1 MKMFGQVDV
10 NVNVKASRNFA
21 SHLKEFRTWSV
32 KPLEDHNYKFWKK
45 YKEKLLEDS
54 RDRVSRYIQNAFST
68 RKKVSTQDDY
78 SLIEFWFE

>member
-1 MKMFGQVDV
+1 MFGQVDV

-32 KPLEDHNYKFWKK
+32 KPLEDNNYKLWKK

-54 RDRVSRYIQNAFST
+54 KDRVSRHIQNAFST
-68 RKKVSTQDDY
+68 RENVSTQDDY

>member
-1 MKMFGQVDV
+1 MFGQVDV

-32 KPLEDHNYKFWKK
+32 KPLEDNNYKLWKK

-54 RDRVSRYIQNAFST
+54 KDMVSRHIQNAFST
-68 RKKVSTQDDY
+68 RENVSTQDDY

>member
-1 MKMFGQVDV
+1 MFGQVDV

-32 KPLEDHNYKFWKK
+32 KPLEDNNYKLWKK

-54 RDRVSRYIQNAFST
+54 RDRVSRHIQNAFST
-68 RKKVSTQDDY
+68 RENVSTQDDY

>member
-32 KPLEDHNYKFWKK
+32 KPLEDNNYKLWKK

-54 RDRVSRYIQNAFST
+54 RDRVSRHI
-68 RKKVSTQDDY
+68 
-78 SLIEFWFE
+78 

>member
-32 KPLEDHNYKFWKK
+32 KPLEDNNYKLWKK

-54 RDRVSRYIQNAFST
+54 RDRVSRHIQNAFST
-68 RKKVSTQDDY
+68 RENVRTQDDY

>member
-1 MKMFGQVDV
+1 MDGGPKGRDIQNRECTGLYDSL
-10 NVNVKASRNFA
+10 NVKASRNFA

-54 RDRVSRYIQNAFST
+54 RDRVSRHI
-68 RKKVSTQDDY
+68 
-78 SLIEFWFE
+78 

>member
-32 KPLEDHNYKFWKK
+32 KPLEDNNYKLWKK

-54 RDRVSRYIQNAFST
+54 RDRVSRHIYNAFST
-68 RKKVSTQDDY
+68 RENVSTQDDY

>member
-1 MKMFGQVDV
+1 MFGQVD
-10 NVNVKASRNFA
+10 VNVKASRNFA

-32 KPLEDHNYKFWKK
+32 KPLEDNNYKLWKK

-54 RDRVSRYIQNAFST
+54 RDRVSRHIQNAFST
-68 RKKVSTQDDY
+68 RENVSTQDDY

>member
-32 KPLEDHNYKFWKK
+32 KPLEDNNYKLWKK

-54 RDRVSRYIQNAFST
+54 RDRVSRHIQNAFST
-68 RKKVSTQDDY
+68 RENVSTQDDY

>member
-21 SHLKEFRTWSV
+21 SHLNEFRTWSV
-32 KPLEDHNYKFWKK
+32 KPLEDNNYKLWKK

-54 RDRVSRYIQNAFST
+54 RDRVSRHIQNAFST
-68 RKKVSTQDDY
+68 RENVSTQDDY